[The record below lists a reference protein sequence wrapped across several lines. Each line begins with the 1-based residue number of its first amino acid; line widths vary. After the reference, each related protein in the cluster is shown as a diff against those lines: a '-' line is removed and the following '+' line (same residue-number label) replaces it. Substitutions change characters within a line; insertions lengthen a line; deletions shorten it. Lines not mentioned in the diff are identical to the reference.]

1 MAVLLFGLLLL
12 IVAGFT
18 AVLGIGWFAVFPAL
32 VALAI
37 VGWGG
42 LTVASGRTPASELPT
57 GGEAGAA
64 GTGRSRRSRP
74 QPLNRTTI
82 CFTARLTRD

>member
-12 IVAGFT
+12 LVAGLT

-32 VALAI
+32 LALAV

-42 LTVASGRTPASELPT
+42 LAVASGRTPASELRKAEKPELLGP
-57 GGEAGAA
+57 GGPDDPE
-64 GTGRSRRSRP
+64 
-74 QPLNRTTI
+74 
-82 CFTARLTRD
+82 RDR

>member
-1 MAVLLFGLLLL
+1 MAALLFGLLLL
-12 IVAGFT
+12 LVAGLT

-42 LTVASGRTPASELPT
+42 LVVASGRTPASELRKVEKPELLGP
-57 GGEAGAA
+57 GGMEVG
-64 GTGRSRRSRP
+64 
-74 QPLNRTTI
+74 
-82 CFTARLTRD
+82 

>member
-1 MAVLLFGLLLL
+1 MLLFGLLLL
-12 IVAGFT
+12 IVAGLT

-42 LTVASGRTPASELPT
+42 LTVASGRTPASEIRKTEKPELLGP
-57 GGEAGAA
+57 GGQDD
-64 GTGRSRRSRP
+64 P
-74 QPLNRTTI
+74 D
-82 CFTARLTRD
+82 RDR